1 MDATELQLRLNS
13 GEGISCEFKRCGGQP
28 QPDTFETICSFANRQ
43 GGNIFLGVSDDGEV
57 IGVPKKAAN
66 AIQRNIVSVLNNPAL
81 FNTAPAVEIEPIAID
96 GATVIRVWV
105 PMGPTVYSYKGV
117 TYDRL
122 ADADVRIAGVDQLSM
137 MYARKQNT
145 YSEQRV
151 YPYVTL
157 DDIRPG
163 LIDRARSMAVATR
176 ANHPWATLDD
186 IALLRSAKLFT
197 KDRLTGA
204 EGFTLAAVLLVGTDD
219 VIGDVCPAYKTDA
232 IVRRDDLDRYDD
244 RLTVKTNLIEAYDD
258 LVGFAAKHLPDRFAL
273 KGGQRV
279 SARDVIVRELVS
291 NSLVHR
297 EYLSPFPAKLIID
310 PTTIRTENASRS
322 LFEGRLMLTDF
333 NPISKNPNI
342 ASFFSNIGRV
352 EELGS
357 GLRNLYEFSKA
368 YSGSEPLMEDGDIFR
383 AVVSTTSASL
393 GGANEIDAV
402 IATLLSNDG
411 YVTSAR
417 VAKLVDAS
425 TRTVQRRIKQM
436 VEAGELVV
444 DQSMASR
451 GYRRP

>member
-1 MDATELQLRLNS
+1 MS
-13 GEGISCEFKRCGGQP
+13 
-28 QPDTFETICSFANRQ
+28 
-43 GGNIFLGVSDDGEV
+43 
-57 IGVPKKAAN
+57 
-66 AIQRNIVSVLNNPAL
+66 
-81 FNTAPAVEIEPIAID
+81 
-96 GATVIRVWV
+96 
-105 PMGPTVYSYKGV
+105 
-117 TYDRL
+117 
-122 ADADVRIAGVDQLSM
+122 
-137 MYARKQNT
+137 
-145 YSEQRV
+145 
-151 YPYVTL
+151 
-157 DDIRPG
+157 
-163 LIDRARSMAVATR
+163 
-176 ANHPWATLDD
+176 
-186 IALLRSAKLFT
+186 
-197 KDRLTGA
+197 
-204 EGFTLAAVLLVGTDD
+204 
-219 VIGDVCPAYKTDA
+219 
-232 IVRRDDLDRYDD
+232 
-244 RLTVKTNLIEAYDD
+244 NL
-258 LVGFAAKHLPDRFAL
+258 
-273 KGGQRV
+273 
-279 SARDVIVRELVS
+279 
-291 NSLVHR
+291 LVHR

-383 AVVSTTSASL
+383 AVVLTTSASL

-444 DQSMASR
+444 DQSMAAR